1 MKKEKK
7 EKKTPA
13 GAPIEDTLKQIRAK
27 FGDESIM
34 MLDQKGDVDVD
45 ALSTGSIGLDW
56 ALGIGGLPRGRIIE
70 IFGPESSGKTT
81 LGLHCIANAQ
91 MLGEDCAFID
101 AEHAMDPQYAKRLG
115 VNISKLLISQ
125 PSNGEEGLQ
134 IVDALVRGG
143 KMGVIVVDSV
153 AALTP
158 KAEIEGEI
166 GDQHVGRQARL
177 MSQAM
182 RVLNSTIEKS
192 NTLVIFINQTR
203 MNLAAM
209 ATWGAPPETTPGG
222 KALKFYSSVRIEIKR
237 IAYIKKNADS
247 DPIGSRVR
255 CKVIKNKV
263 AAPFKQAEFDIMFNQ
278 GISKE
283 GELLELGEKFK
294 LISNFT
300 WGEIKL
306 GRGMESARQF
316 LIDDAKIARDLTKE
330 VQKKMR
336 EQEE

>member
-1 MKKEKK
+1 MNKPKDKPKKAA
-7 EKKTPA
+7 A
-13 GAPIEDTLKQIRAK
+13 GASLEDTLKSIRAK
-27 FGDESIM
+27 FGDEAIM
-34 MLDQKGDVDVD
+34 MLNEKANVDID
-45 ALSTGSIGLDW
+45 ALPTGSIGLDW

-70 IFGPESSGKTT
+70 VFGPESSGKTT
-81 LGLHCIANAQ
+81 LALHAVANAQ
-91 MLGEDCAFID
+91 MRGEECAFID

-115 VNISKLLISQ
+115 VKTDKLLISQ
-125 PSNGEEGLQ
+125 PSNGEEALQ

-166 GDQHVGRQARL
+166 GDAQIGRQARM

-182 RVLNSTIEKS
+182 RVLTAVVDKS
-192 NTLVIFINQTR
+192 NTIVIFINQTR
-203 MNLAAM
+203 MNLAAA
-209 ATWGAPPETTPGG
+209 ATWGAPPETTSGG
-222 KALKFYSSVRIEIKR
+222 KALKFYASVRIEIKR
-237 IAYIKKNADS
+237 IAYIKKSADE

-263 AAPFKQAEFDIMFNQ
+263 AAPFKQCEFDVMFNQ

-283 GELLELGEKFK
+283 GELLDLGEKHGLVK
-294 LISNFT
+294 DYS
-300 WGEIKL
+300 WGEVKL

-316 LIDDAKIARDLTKE
+316 LIDNAKVERDLTKT
-330 VQKKMR
+330 VMAKMR
-336 EQEE
+336 EE